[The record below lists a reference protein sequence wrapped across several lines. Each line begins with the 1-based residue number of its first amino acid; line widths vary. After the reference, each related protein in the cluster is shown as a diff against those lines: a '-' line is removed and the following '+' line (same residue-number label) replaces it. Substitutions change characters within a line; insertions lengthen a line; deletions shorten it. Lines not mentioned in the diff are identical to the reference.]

1 MLTLGITGGL
11 DSVYEKRYHH
21 QMRHDAAAVLVKD
34 GEVVAAIEEERLNR
48 IKHTNKAPI
57 EAMRFCLDSYG
68 VKIQDIDRIAI
79 HGLDDYMNHK
89 FRDYYLKNTELEMFM
104 DAKALHQHLIK
115 QAFGYD
121 IDGEKLVFVHHHIAH
136 AASAFAQSGFDESLV
151 LTIDAY
157 GDGISGMV
165 LEGKGTT
172 MNKIVSLS
180 DAKSLGRYYVGV
192 IRFLG
197 YDLFEEYKVM
207 GLAPYGDPSRYRR
220 LFKFFYSLLPNGDYV
235 IHPGHLHLLFGAVP
249 PKRNEKN
256 SFPQEHQDIAAAL
269 QESLEEIVFHV
280 LKHYRQTTAQTKI
293 CIAGGVAHNCSLN
306 GKLLYS
312 GLFDDIFV
320 QPASHDAG
328 GALGAALYVANN
340 EKPAGKP
347 ARLDHVYWGTEV
359 GDNDAIGS
367 ELAGWEGFVRFEK
380 HDDIA
385 ARAARLMAE
394 GAVIGWA
401 QGRSEFGPRA
411 LGNRS
416 ILADPRPAKN
426 KDLINAMVKK
436 REGYRPFAPSVI
448 EEATAEFFE
457 VPQNQNE
464 FPFMCFVLNVRPEKR
479 ELLGAITHIDGTA
492 RIQTVS
498 KKTNPKYW
506 ELINEFGKLT
516 GVSMLLN
523 TSFNNNVEP
532 IVDSVRD
539 SVVCFLTTKL
549 DHLIIGDY
557 LVSKR
562 QVDYSSYLNLVPSL
576 PKYARLQRTKKFST
590 ENEMV
595 TVHEIGNTFDDRY
608 TARVSAEVFNLLAGA
623 DKESALGVLLEAQGI
638 TDDERKRET
647 ISEIV
652 ELWARRVV
660 ALEPSEN
667 SLGTRPLP
675 QTDVPAEVIY
685 GVSEMNPTLQVS

>member
-11 DSVYEKRYHH
+11 DTVYEKRYHH
-21 QMRHDAAAVLVKD
+21 QMRHDAAAVLLKD

-57 EAMRFCLDSYG
+57 SAMRFCLDSFG
-68 VKIQDIDRIAI
+68 VKIQDVDRVAI
-79 HGLDDYMNHK
+79 HGLEDYMTHR
-89 FRDYYLKNTELEMFM
+89 FREYYLKNPDLEMFA
-104 DAKALHQHLIK
+104 DAKAMHQRLIK

-121 IDGEKLVFVHHHIAH
+121 IDAGKLVFVHHHVAH
-136 AASAFAQSGFDESLV
+136 AVSAFAQSGFDESLV

-157 GDGISGMV
+157 GDGISGML
-165 LEGKGTT
+165 LEGKGAT
-172 MNKIVSLS
+172 MNKIVNLS
-180 DAKSLGRYYVGV
+180 EAKSLGRYYVGV
-192 IRFLG
+192 IRYLG

-220 LFKFFYSLLPNGDYV
+220 LFKSFYSLLPNGDYV
-235 IHPGHLHLLFGAVP
+235 IHAGHLHLLFEAVP
-249 PKRNEKN
+249 QSRREKN
-256 SFPQEHQDIAAAL
+256 SFPREHQDVAAAL

-280 LKHYRQTTAQTKI
+280 LKHYRRTTGQSKL

-328 GALGAALYVANN
+328 GALGAALYVENMG
-340 EKPAGKP
+340 KPAGKP
-347 ARLDHVYWGTEV
+347 ARLDHVYWGTEL
-359 GDNDAIGS
+359 GDNDAVGG
-367 ELAGWEGFVRFEK
+367 ELSGWEEFVRFEK

-385 ARAARLMAE
+385 ARAAQLMAE

-426 KDLINAMVKK
+426 KDLINEMVKK

-448 EEATAEFFE
+448 EEAAADFFE
-457 VPQNQNE
+457 VPQNRTE
-464 FPFMCFVLNVRPEKR
+464 FPFMVFVLNVRPEKR
-479 ELLGAITHIDGTA
+479 ELLGAITHVDGTA

-506 ELINEFGKLT
+506 EVINEFGKLT
-516 GVSMLLN
+516 GVPMLLN
-523 TSFNNNVEP
+523 TSFNNNAEP
-532 IVDSVRD
+532 IVDSVKD

-549 DHLIIGDY
+549 DYLVVGDY

-562 QVDYSSYLNLVPSL
+562 EVDHASYMNLVPGL
-576 PKYARLQRTKKFST
+576 PKYARLQRTKKFSDGD
-590 ENEMV
+590 EAV
-595 TVHEIGNTFDDRY
+595 TAYEIGNSFDDRY
-608 TARVSAEVFNLLAGA
+608 TARVSAEVFELLAGA
-623 DKESALGVLLEAQGI
+623 DQGRTLGELLEAQGV
-638 TDDERKRET
+638 TSDERRR
-647 ISEIV
+647 EIV
-652 ELWARRVV
+652 SELAELWARRVV
-660 ALEPSEN
+660 TLEPSEN
-667 SLGTRPLP
+667 ISATRTPA
-675 QTDVPAEVIY
+675 QAAVPAEVAY
-685 GVSEMNPTLQVS
+685 GLPETHPTLQVS

>member
-1 MLTLGITGGL
+1 MLTLGITGGW
-11 DSVYEKRYHH
+11 DAIYERRYHIA
-21 QMRHDAAAVLVKD
+21 MKHDAAAVLVDD

-48 IKHTNKAPI
+48 IKHTNKAPASAI
-57 EAMRFCLDSYG
+57 RFCLDSYG

-79 HGLDDYMNHK
+79 HGLEDYMNHQ
-89 FRDYYLKNTELEMFM
+89 FREYYLKNTGLETFM
-104 DAKALHQHLIK
+104 DARALHQRLIK
-115 QAFGYD
+115 QEFGYD
-121 IDGEKLVFVHHHIAH
+121 IDARKLVFVHHHIAH
-136 AASAFAQSGFDESLV
+136 AVSAFAQSGFDESLV

-157 GDGISGMV
+157 GDSISGML
-165 LEGKGTT
+165 LEGKGTS
-172 MNKIVSLS
+172 MNKISS
-180 DAKSLGRYYVGV
+180 FPESKSLGRFYLGV

-207 GLAPYGDPSRYRR
+207 GLAPYGDASRYRR
-220 LFKFFYSLLPNGDYV
+220 LFKSFYSLQPNGDYV
-235 IHPGHLHLLFGAVP
+235 IHFSNLHLLFGAVP
-249 PKRNEKN
+249 PARKKD
-256 SFPQEHQDIAAAL
+256 SLSQEHKDVAAAL

-280 LKHYRQTTAQTKI
+280 VKHYRHTTAQTKLA
-293 CIAGGVAHNCSLN
+293 IAGGVAHNCSLN

-328 GALGAALYVANN
+328 GALGAALYVSNRD
-340 EKPAGKP
+340 KPAAKP
-347 ARLDHVYWGTEV
+347 AKLDHVYWGTEI
-359 GDNDAIGS
+359 GDNDAIGN
-367 ELAGWEGFVRFEK
+367 ELSGWENFVNFKK

-394 GAVIGWA
+394 GSVIGWS

-448 EEATAEFFE
+448 EEAASEFFE
-457 VPQNQNE
+457 IPQNQTE
-464 FPFMCFVLNVRPEKR
+464 FPFMVFVLNVRPEKR
-479 ELLGAITHIDGTA
+479 ELLGAITHVDGTA

-516 GVSMLLN
+516 GVAMLLN

-532 IVDSVRD
+532 IVDSVQD

-549 DHLIIGDY
+549 DYLVVGDY

-562 QVDYSSYLNLVPSL
+562 EVDYSSYMNLVPSL
-576 PKYARLQRTKKFST
+576 PKYARLQSTQKFST
-590 ENEMV
+590 NDEMV
-595 TVHEIGNTFDDRY
+595 TVYEIGNSFDDRY
-608 TARVSAEVFNLLAGA
+608 TVSVSADVFNLLASA
-623 DKESALGVLLEAQGI
+623 DKERTFAELFEAQGI
-638 TDDERKRET
+638 TDEERKRE
-647 ISEIV
+647 IIAEIV
-652 ELWARRVV
+652 EMWGRRVV

-667 SLGTRPLP
+667 RVGTRPLV

-685 GVSEMNPTLQVS
+685 GVSEINSTLQAS